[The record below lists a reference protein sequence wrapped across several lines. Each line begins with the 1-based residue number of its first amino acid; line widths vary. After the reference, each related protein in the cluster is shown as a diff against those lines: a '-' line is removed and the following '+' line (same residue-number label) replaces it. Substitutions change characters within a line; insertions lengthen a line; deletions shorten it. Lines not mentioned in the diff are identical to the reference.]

1 MVGMAWYPMTTY
13 REGAISFSCLKARE
27 ALQKP
32 RKVTKWSGPHNR
44 SFGLS
49 LRAVSVPH
57 SARRQV
63 GRWVLRPLSRLIL
76 QHPTRVSRDL
86 NLQQKVREPTVLPTY
101 VSLVGCNAGWRR
113 RGSSLWSTEGLQT
126 GLKRAHKSGICFV
139 PAAGS
144 TRRSFIGNKDF
155 LTIKNPVTDTFSALS
170 SIKVLKI
177 WALDSR

>member
-32 RKVTKWSGPHNR
+32 RKVTKWRGPHNR
-44 SFGLS
+44 SCGLS

-113 RGSSLWSTEGLQT
+113 RGSSLWNTEGLQT